1 MKSNNILTIPNPW
14 YLLSNITIEDFI
26 FGMLNLGNP
35 IDVNLVGVFEDT
47 GRGSLRDVEL
57 PLHRDGEYSEKLA
70 KTQGG
75 TYVEAKNVDI
85 VGMYCLKSSDC
96 ETLIE
101 YKEMKFHTYRLQR
114 IILKKNQCLVWDN
127 KTVRHGRQGKVGDR
141 LILRIWIHV
150 T

>member
-14 YLLSNITIEDFI
+14 YLLSNISIEDFI
-26 FGMLNLGNP
+26 FGMLELGKP

-70 KTQGG
+70 KAQGG
-75 TYVEAKNVDI
+75 TYVEAKDVDI

-96 ETLIE
+96 VTLIE
-101 YKEMKFHTYRLQR
+101 DKEMKYHPLQR
-114 IILKKNQCLVWDN
+114 IILEKNQCLVWDN
-127 KTVRHGRQGKVGDR
+127 KVVRHGRQGKVGDR
-141 LILRIWIHV
+141 LILRIWISC
-150 T
+150 